1 MENRMFR
8 LLSFV
13 AAVVVLCA
21 LIALPVAADS
31 KPTIIVSSFSIKEGG
46 AYVGKD
52 FTLSVH
58 LMNTEP
64 ARCANTLTTRVSAGF
79 PFINNGVNTFYSGD
93 LCYPDSTVVDIPM
106 RVDPTANGGFYQID
120 LNSNYE
126 TSTGVQFTSS
136 NTINLFVNGTPELN
150 AHVINSD
157 PIDIYAG
164 DTGILT
170 VSIENNGNFQ
180 AESLTAVLT
189 APAPLAVKWSKSLN
203 SISLL
208 ASRSSKAVDFA
219 VEVPK
224 NAEARTYPIMLTVT
238 YLDENKEVQTATFTL
253 PFGVKP
259 RAGFEAAHGGSDS
272 FYANQAGKTVRLVVK
287 NTGTDAALKARV
299 KLVPAFPFSTD
310 GSVRYVD
317 QIKAGSSAPVDFSVN
332 IDKNAKPGSYVLD
345 LVVDYEDAQGKKLQD
360 TTQAALVVKPKN
372 FVRAVF
378 LDYIVLW
385 LIAGAVVLLIA
396 RKRSRKTH
404 TGK

>member
-1 MENRMFR
+1 MENKMFR
-8 LLSFV
+8 LFSVV

-21 LIALPVAADS
+21 LIALPAAADS
-31 KPTIIVSSFSIKEGG
+31 KPTIIVSGFSIKEGG

-136 NTINLFVNGTPELN
+136 NTINLFVNGTPKIS

-189 APAPLAVKWSKSLN
+189 APAPLAVKWSKSFN

-208 ASRSSKAVDFA
+208 APKASRAVDFG

-224 NAEARTYPIMLTVT
+224 NADARTYPIVLAIT

-259 RAGFEAAHGGSDS
+259 RAEFEAADAGSDS
-272 FYANQAGKTVRLVVK
+272 FYSNQAGKAVRILLK

-317 QIKAGSSAPVDFSVN
+317 QIKAGGSAPVDFSVD
-332 IDKNAKPGSYVLD
+332 IDKNAKPGTYVLD
-345 LVVDYEDAQGKKLQD
+345 VAVDYEDVQGKKLQD
-360 TTQAALVVKPKN
+360 ITQAALVVKPKN
-372 FVRAVF
+372 FIRAVF

-385 LIAGAVVLLIA
+385 LIAAAVVLLVVR
-396 RKRSRKTH
+396 RKNGAKA
-404 TGK
+404 KK